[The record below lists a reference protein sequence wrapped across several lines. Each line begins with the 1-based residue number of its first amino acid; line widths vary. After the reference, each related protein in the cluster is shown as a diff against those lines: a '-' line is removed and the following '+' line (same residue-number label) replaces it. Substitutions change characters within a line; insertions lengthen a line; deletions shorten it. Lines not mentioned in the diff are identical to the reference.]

1 MVEYT
6 TGNMPRWYPISIS
19 GYHIAEAGATP
30 IQQAAY
36 TLSNGFTYVELFRQR
51 GLDVD
56 RFGPRLSFFLDCGL
70 DLEYLALARVCR
82 KLWAIGMRDV
92 FGAGERAQL
101 FRLHTQTSG
110 RSLVSHEFKN
120 NLTRTTVELLLA
132 YINATNSC
140 HSNSA
145 DEPFTTPS
153 EEYVRLAAH
162 AQSILL
168 EESGLFRHVTNLFGG
183 SPGMQQVE
191 QAVERGIL
199 EEFRALD
206 RLGGVLAAVEVRYQ
220 RAQIQAA
227 AHRYEQQIAEG
238 TRAIIGLNRYVAP
251 TDARAEPKIVRTA
264 RGRKQLQVDRLQTF
278 KRRHAAKSGPALDA
292 LSRVVE
298 SGGNV
303 FEELI
308 RTVEHCS
315 LGQITGRLCELVGKF
330 RPSV

>member
-1 MVEYT
+1 
-6 TGNMPRWYPISIS
+6 
-19 GYHIAEAGATP
+19 
-30 IQQAAY
+30 
-36 TLSNGFTYVELFRQR
+36 
-51 GLDVD
+51 
-56 RFGPRLSFFLDCGL
+56 
-70 DLEYLALARVCR
+70 
-82 KLWAIGMRDV
+82 
-92 FGAGERAQL
+92 
-101 FRLHTQTSG
+101 
-110 RSLVSHEFKN
+110 
-120 NLTRTTVELLLA
+120 
-132 YINATNSC
+132 
-140 HSNSA
+140 
-145 DEPFTTPS
+145 
-153 EEYVRLAAH
+153 
-162 AQSILL
+162 
-168 EESGLFRHVTNLFGG
+168 
-183 SPGMQQVE
+183 
-191 QAVERGIL
+191 
-199 EEFRALD
+199 
-206 RLGGVLAAVEVRYQ
+206 VEVRYQ